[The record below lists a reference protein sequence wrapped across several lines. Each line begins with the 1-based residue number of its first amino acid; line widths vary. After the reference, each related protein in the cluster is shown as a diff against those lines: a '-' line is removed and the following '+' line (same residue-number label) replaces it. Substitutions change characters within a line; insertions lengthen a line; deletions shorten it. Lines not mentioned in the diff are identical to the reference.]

1 MPVHALGDS
10 VNIKY
15 PGGRVRAEA
24 APQVSGSK
32 HTLGPLGAPRW
43 LRAKGHSNNLQKPAR
58 MAGPWLREL
67 RAEETLHVLH

>member
-1 MPVHALGDS
+1 MDLVTVLTS
-10 VNIKY
+10 NTL
-15 PGGRVRAEA
+15 GGRVRAKA
-24 APQVSGSK
+24 APYVSGSK

-58 MAGPWLREL
+58 MARPWLREP